1 MNSVSPFLEI
11 QSPDGEIQCKLIESD
26 RLTVGRDSQNDIELS
41 NEHKTIS
48 RKHCVLE
55 CQDNSWWIVDD
66 NPPSANGTFLQRGQS
81 REIDVRRDG
90 RLRLQ
95 DQDTILILGKLLEP
109 NTPVFWKLTFRQP
122 DSDITNPIQEFQR
135 PYLAYSFSQK
145 KLWRVNGTTEEI
157 KLRPQVLK
165 LIDCMAQ
172 KNQANNNQ
180 RVVCSSEDLIKA
192 IYNDGFER
200 NNDLIRLVWE
210 VRRRVESDSGEP
222 EFIKTEGR
230 QGYSL
235 KVKLLD

>member
-1 MNSVSPFLEI
+1 MDSVSPFLEI
-11 QSPDGEIQCKLIESD
+11 QSPDGEIQRKLIECD

-66 NPPSANGTFLQRGQS
+66 NPSANGTFLQRGQS
-81 REIDVRRDG
+81 KEIDVRKDG

-95 DQDTILILGKLLEP
+95 DKDIILILDRLLEP
-109 NTPVFWKLTFRQP
+109 DIAVYWKLTFRQP
-122 DSDITNPIQEFQR
+122 DSDITNPIQQFQR
-135 PYLAYSFSQK
+135 PSLAYSFSQK
-145 KLWRVNGTTEEI
+145 KLWRINGTIEEI
-157 KLRPQVLK
+157 PLRQQVLK

-172 KNQANNNQ
+172 KNKANNNQ

-192 IYNDGFER
+192 IFNDGFER

-210 VRRRVESDSGEP
+210 FRKKVEFYSGEP
-222 EFIKTEGR
+222 EFIITEGR

>member
-1 MNSVSPFLEI
+1 MHSVSPFLEI
-11 QSPDGEIQCKLIESD
+11 QSPDGEIQCKLIECD

-48 RKHCVLE
+48 RKHCVFE
-55 CQDNSWWIVDD
+55 CQNNSWWIVDD
-66 NPPSANGTFLQRGQS
+66 NPSANGTFLQRDQS
-81 REIDVRRDG
+81 KEIDVRKDG

-95 DQDTILILGKLLEP
+95 DKDTILILDKLLEP
-109 NTPVFWKLTFRQP
+109 NTPVYWKLTFRQP
-122 DSDITNPIQEFQR
+122 NSDITNPIQQFQC

-145 KLWRVNGTTEEI
+145 KLWRVNGTIEEI
-157 KLRPQVLK
+157 PLRPQVLK
-165 LIDCMAQ
+165 LIDYMAQ

-192 IYNDGFER
+192 IYNDEHDR

-210 VRRRVESDSGEP
+210 FRKKVESDSGEP
-222 EFIKTEGR
+222 EFLITEGR

>member
-1 MNSVSPFLEI
+1 MHSVSPFLEI
-11 QSPDGEIQCKLIESD
+11 QSPDGEIQCKLIECD
-26 RLTVGRDSQNDIELS
+26 RLTVGRDSQNDIELP

-66 NPPSANGTFLQRGQS
+66 NPSANGTFLQRGQS
-81 REIDVRRDG
+81 KEIDVRKDA

-95 DQDTILILGKLLEP
+95 DKDTILILDKLLEP
-109 NTPVFWKLTFRQP
+109 DIPVYWKLTFKQP
-122 DSDITNPIQEFQR
+122 DSDITNPIQQFQR

-145 KLWRVNGTTEEI
+145 KLWRVNGTIEEI
-157 KLRPQVLK
+157 SLRPQVLQ
-165 LIDCMAQ
+165 LIDCMA
-172 KNQANNNQ
+172 KNNQANKNQ

-192 IYNDGFER
+192 IFNDGFER

-210 VRRRVESDSGEP
+210 VRRKVEFDSGEP
-222 EFIKTEGR
+222 EFILTEKK

>member
-1 MNSVSPFLEI
+1 MPSSPPFLEI
-11 QSPDGEIQCKLIESD
+11 QSPDGEIQTKLIESD

-66 NPPSANGTFLQRGQS
+66 NPSANGTFLQRGQS
-81 REIDVRRDG
+81 KEIDVRKDG

-95 DQDTILILGKLLEP
+95 DKDTILILGKLLEP

-145 KLWRVNGTTEEI
+145 KLWRVNGTKEEI
-157 KLRPQVLK
+157 SLRPQVLK
-165 LIDCMAQ
+165 LIDYMAQ

-180 RVVCSSEDLIKA
+180 RVVCSSEDLIRA

-200 NNDLIRLVWE
+200 NNDLIHLVWE
-210 VRRRVESDSGEP
+210 VRQKVESDSGEP

>member
-1 MNSVSPFLEI
+1 MHSVSPFLEI
-11 QSPDGEIQCKLIESD
+11 QSPDGEIQHKFIESD
-26 RLTVGRDSQNDIELS
+26 RLTVGRDSQNDIELY

-55 CQDNSWWIVDD
+55 CQNNSWWIVDD
-66 NPPSANGTFLQRGQS
+66 NPSANGTFLQRDQS
-81 REIDVRRDG
+81 KEIDVRKDG

-95 DQDTILILGKLLEP
+95 DKDTILILDKLLEP
-109 NTPVFWKLTFRQP
+109 NTPVYWKLTFRQP
-122 DSDITNPIQEFQR
+122 HSDITNPIQQFQR
-135 PYLAYSFSQK
+135 PYLAYSFSQQ

-172 KNQANNNQ
+172 KNKANNNQ
-180 RVVCSSEDLIKA
+180 PVVFSSVDLIKA

-200 NNDLIRLVWE
+200 NNDLIHLVWE
-210 VRRRVESDSGEP
+210 FRKKVESDSGEP
-222 EFIKTEGR
+222 EFLITEGR